1 MMCFKTKLFFILF
14 LLNSFLCGS
23 YTTDINDEFVNQV
36 LNRKEIA
43 ARIKTKLGDSNEA
56 DFILI
61 KMLDAWSKFPSGIL
75 EGKLIDLGSFDEC
88 YNIEYDNIYGKYCLG
103 TLSFINQTEKYFK
116 RVGANNFKPP
126 PRLFLNPEPRALGQ
140 DTVGITFAA
149 CIPSSMS
156 ATEISG
162 LLKFTDELCYSKAT
176 EPELSAGAIVTITIL
191 AIFLGIVVVQTS
203 YGIALDYF
211 KKEPYHELLIAF
223 SFLNNGRKLFRS
235 SKNSDQ
241 LLCLNGIKAIS
252 MMWVIIGHEYS
263 NAMTAPL
270 SNLFSIGDWLNDP
283 ANMFMLG
290 ATVSVDTFF
299 VVGGLVTVYTFLKS
313 MDKGAKFNVLLFY
326 LHRYLRLTPAYFI
339 TGLIHIYL
347 LNHFGNG
354 PLWKSVNTTLVE
366 SCKNN
371 WWSSLLY
378 ITNYVQEGTCL
389 PQAWYLQVDMQ
400 LFVLSPIILI
410 PLLRWPKI
418 GLSALGFLIIAGC
431 VSPFVIG
438 YVKHFHPLALS
449 NKNGIDFNYYYY
461 AATYAR
467 FGPYVIG
474 MLAGYFLY
482 KIKTNKI
489 KVHLKAWQV
498 ITLWLVF
505 ITGLVAC
512 VWAGYP
518 LNKATEEDRWGNSMF
533 LAFNRPA
540 WAVAVVGVIFL
551 CVSGYGRPIDK
562 FLSWSVFQFLTK
574 LSYSMYLIHFTVIIV
589 RYAVSRNNIKFSN
602 LGMMHA
608 FWGDFMFTL
617 GLSLILC
624 LTFES
629 PIIILEKYLFRTRG
643 SPKTKSVKQ

>member
-1 MMCFKTKLFFILF
+1 MSSKTSFFLF
-14 LLNSFLCGS
+14 LLFFYSSVLCDRNTNEIYEVVDRQKLS
-23 YTTDINDEFVNQV
+23 V
-36 LNRKEIA
+36 L
-43 ARIKTKLGDSNEA
+43 IKTKLGDSDNA
-56 DFILI
+56 NSAMI
-61 KMLDAWSKFPSGIL
+61 KMLDAWSKLPSGLL
-75 EGKLIDLGSFDEC
+75 EGKLMDLGSFDEC
-88 YNIEYDNIYGKYCLG
+88 YSIEYNNIYGKYCLG
-103 TLSFINQTEKYFK
+103 TLPFSTETEKYFK
-116 RVGANNFKPP
+116 KYNISNAKPP
-126 PRLFLNPEPRALGQ
+126 PNLFLNPQPRAMVGDKL
-140 DTVGITFAA
+140 GITIAA
-149 CIPSSMS
+149 CIPSTMS
-156 ATEISG
+156 AAE
-162 LLKFTDELCYSKAT
+162 LPKPLDFTNDFCYSKAT
-176 EPELSAGAIVTITIL
+176 KSELSPGAIVTITIL
-191 AIFLGIVVVQTS
+191 AIFLCLVIVSTS
-203 YGIALDYF
+203 YDIALNYF

-223 SFLNNGRKLFRS
+223 SFYHNGCKLFRS

-241 LLCLNGIKAIS
+241 LLCLNGIKAMS

-263 NAMTAPL
+263 NVLTAPL
-270 SNLFSIGDWLNDP
+270 SNLLDLVDWFNDS
-283 ANMFMLG
+283 ANMFISG

-339 TGLIHIYL
+339 VGLIHVYL

-354 PLWKSVNTTLVE
+354 PLWKTVDTSLVE
-366 SCKNN
+366 TCKQG

-410 PLLRWPKI
+410 PLHRWPMI
-418 GLSALGFLIIAGC
+418 GLGALGILTIAGC

-438 YVKHFHPLALS
+438 YVNHFKAMMLS
-449 NKNGIDFNYYYY
+449 NADMLGFSYNYYG
-461 AATYAR
+461 ATYAR

-489 KVHLKAWQV
+489 KIHLKWWQV

-512 VWAGYP
+512 VWGGYP
-518 LNKATEEDRWGNSMF
+518 LYVSTEEDRWGNSMY
-533 LAFNRPA
+533 LAFNRSA

-551 CVSGYGRPIDK
+551 CVAGYGGPIDK
-562 FLSWSVFQFLTK
+562 FLSWPVFQFLTK
-574 LSYSMYLIHFTVIIV
+574 LSYSMYLIHFTVIVV
-589 RYAVSRNNIKFSN
+589 RYTLSRNSIKFSN
-602 LGMMHA
+602 LAMMHV

-629 PIIILEKYLFRTRG
+629 PIIIMEKYLFHR
-643 SPKTKSVKQ
+643 SPKTKNVKQ

>member
-1 MMCFKTKLFFILF
+1 MSFKNKILICTLLFTLVFGDSKTKDIYNDFFNEL
-14 LLNSFLCGS
+14 
-23 YTTDINDEFVNQV
+23 V
-36 LNRKEIA
+36 NRKELVA
-43 ARIKTKLGDSNEA
+43 QIKTKLGDSEEA
-56 DFILI
+56 GFALI
-61 KMLDAWSKFPSGIL
+61 KMLDAWSKLPSGIMD
-75 EGKLIDLGSFDEC
+75 GNLIDLGSFDEC
-88 YNIEYDNIYGKYCLG
+88 YGIEYNNIYGKYCLG
-103 TLSFINQTEKYFK
+103 IIQFNPQTEKYFK
-116 RVGANNFKPP
+116 VFGIASRKPR
-126 PRLFLNPEPRALGQ
+126 PRLLLNPEPRLMGLG
-140 DTVGITFAA
+140 DDYTGLHFAA
-149 CIPSSMS
+149 CVPSTMS
-156 ATEISG
+156 AAEIPGLFKYTED
-162 LLKFTDELCYSKAT
+162 FCYSKAT
-176 EPELSAGAIVTITIL
+176 EPELSARAIVTITIL
-191 AIFLGIVVVQTS
+191 AIFLCLVLVSTS
-203 YGIALDYF
+203 YDIALNYF

-223 SFLNNGRKLFRS
+223 SFLHNGRKLFRS

-241 LLCLNGIKAIS
+241 LLCLNGIKAMS
-252 MMWVIIGHEYS
+252 MMWVITGHEFS
-263 NAMTAPL
+263 NVMFAPL
-270 SNLFSIGDWLNDP
+270 SNFFVLQEWLNDP
-283 ANMFMLG
+283 ANMFIMG

-326 LHRYLRLTPAYFI
+326 FHRYLRLTPAYFI
-339 TGLIHIYL
+339 MALIHLFL

-354 PLWKSVNTTLVE
+354 PLWKVVDVELVD
-366 SCKNN
+366 SCETG

-378 ITNYVQEGTCL
+378 INNYVQKGTCV
-389 PQAWYLQVDMQ
+389 PQTWYLQVDMQ
-400 LFVLSPIILI
+400 LFVLSPLILI
-410 PLLRWPKI
+410 PLYKWPKI
-418 GLSALGFLIIAGC
+418 GLSILGFLIIGGC

-438 YVKHFHPLALS
+438 YVKHINAGMLNNEDTEKFMT
-449 NKNGIDFNYYYY
+449 YYY

-489 KVHLKAWQV
+489 RIHLKSWHV

-518 LNKATEEDRWGNSMF
+518 LNVATEEDRWGSSLY

-551 CVSGYGRPIDK
+551 CVSGYGTPIDK

-574 LSYSMYLIHFTVIIV
+574 LSYSMYLVHICVISI
-589 RYAVSRNNIKFSN
+589 RTSLLRNNIKFSSFAI
-602 LGMMHA
+602 LHV
-608 FWGDFMFTL
+608 FWGDFMITL

-629 PIIILEKYLFRTRG
+629 PIIIIEKYLFHR
-643 SPKTKSVKQ
+643 SEKTKASKQ